1 MRLNNKQ
8 YLNLFFVS
16 LLAVVSWSCK
26 DNAFVPKADINV
38 VVSPAQK
45 LDFPFLGHGVQWSAY
60 PHADAPSAEWG
71 ALMTDEKWEIL
82 YERLDYINPRI
93 IRVMDVAT
101 WRYYEGLDEQGQPQ
115 INFDTPEI
123 KSLYKLLDYC
133 QKRAIPVLFGE
144 WGAPGLWNLDD
155 AVPEIERADD
165 PRWIQMIVSY
175 LDHLIN
181 VKGYTCIQYYNLV
194 NEPNGYWAS
203 TDGDW
208 EQWKKGYQ
216 MLFDALQASNLADK
230 VQMAGPDAVTQWDH
244 PTNPKKAHDWVY
256 NTITHLDKQTGLYDF
271 HIYANQDM
279 IRTGDFTAYLKPF
292 MQKIKPTQ
300 KPFVLGELGMKYTG
314 ELFDENKKR
323 GEEDPFAGPDDSSMF
338 VYDYFY
344 GVDMADAAVQAM
356 LAGAGGAIAW
366 DLDDAMH
373 TVGDLGEKHQLK
385 KWGMWNILAEEFGDN
400 PVDRMPRPWAYPWS
414 LLCQLYPP
422 KSTVYK
428 PQLDVVKD
436 SIRAVAAQFDNG
448 FTLTLVNQSK
458 EDQHIAFS
466 TTLLDQK
473 QDLYVYEYAEE
484 FRKKNLAGFPIPAQK
499 IKSRNQATFLSS
511 IALKKHSVLF
521 VSTKALK

>member
-93 IRVMDVAT
+93 VRVMDVAT

-155 AVPEIERADD
+155 AIPEIERADD

-292 MQKIKPTQ
+292 MQKIKPT
-300 KPFVLGELGMKYTG
+300 PFY
-314 ELFDENKKR
+314 
-323 GEEDPFAGPDDSSMF
+323 S
-338 VYDYFY
+338 
-344 GVDMADAAVQAM
+344 
-356 LAGAGGAIAW
+356 
-366 DLDDAMH
+366 
-373 TVGDLGEKHQLK
+373 
-385 KWGMWNILAEEFGDN
+385 
-400 PVDRMPRPWAYPWS
+400 
-414 LLCQLYPP
+414 
-422 KSTVYK
+422 
-428 PQLDVVKD
+428 
-436 SIRAVAAQFDNG
+436 
-448 FTLTLVNQSK
+448 
-458 EDQHIAFS
+458 
-466 TTLLDQK
+466 
-473 QDLYVYEYAEE
+473 
-484 FRKKNLAGFPIPAQK
+484 
-499 IKSRNQATFLSS
+499 
-511 IALKKHSVLF
+511 
-521 VSTKALK
+521 